1 MTFDD
6 VLKERQRTRE
16 ELLSYVRSL
25 DEQHLTTQPQ
35 GHWSVLETLHHLYL
49 TDELY
54 SAVLQ
59 RLVDRAPEA
68 TAATASSMLEQSTA
82 AQTELPID
90 PTAVAIPED
99 YSGIPAV
106 PGSEPSSEIAL
117 PELLGILESARRKID
132 TVLSRAA
139 GRDLSEARFRHPV
152 RGKLNFYEWL
162 VLITR
167 HEALHTALMRRH
179 RAP

>member
-6 VLKERQRTRE
+6 ILKERSNARE
-16 ELLSYVRSL
+16 DLLSYVSSL
-25 DEQHLTTQPQ
+25 DESQLSTQPQ

-68 TAATASSMLEQSTA
+68 SGASA
-82 AQTELPID
+82 PIALPID
-90 PTAVAIPED
+90 PTAVAIPDD

-106 PGSEPSSEIAL
+106 PGSEPSSEIDLAD
-117 PELLGILESARRKID
+117 LLSMLESTQQKTD

-152 RGKLNFYEWL
+152 RGRLNFYEWL

-167 HEALHTALMRRH
+167 HEALHTTLMRRH
-179 RAP
+179 RAPQ